1 MQIISYKQINNTI
14 EIEYI
19 DKGIK
24 LIYKSPLTVYNSK
37 FSNLIKTIKNE
48 N

>member
-1 MQIISYKQINNTI
+1 MQIISYKQLNNTL

-24 LIYKSPLTVYNSK
+24 LVYKSPVTIYNSK
-37 FSNLIKTIKNE
+37 FSNLIKTLKNG
-48 N
+48 

>member
-1 MQIISYKQINNTI
+1 MKIISYKQLNNTL

-37 FSNLIKTIKNE
+37 FTNLIKLISHE
-48 N
+48 